1 MIRVHKYLKVL
12 TRRKP
17 SPYFACLEV
26 IESAMAEAKP
36 HNRELCPGDQ
46 ERLITEK
53 MDIFEKQST
62 KNYI

>member
-1 MIRVHKYLKVL
+1 
-12 TRRKP
+12 
-17 SPYFACLEV
+17 V